1 MWLNEQK
8 HDNIFLQETY
18 STQEV
23 EDIWRTQWQGKLF
36 YSHGS
41 NQSCG
46 VIILV
51 RSDLEFNLTSMK
63 ADDNGRYIIIEG
75 EVQSSKFL
83 FVNIY
88 APNKIQEQ
96 CRFFDNLNKTLDDFV
111 KEKEVRI
118 VVGGDFNVTFD

>member
-8 HDNIFLQETY
+8 HDFIFLQETY

-23 EDIWRTQWQGKLF
+23 EDIWQGKLF

-46 VIILV
+46 VMILV
-51 RSDLEFNLTSMK
+51 RSDLEFNLTSIK

-75 EVQSSKFL
+75 EVQSSQFL
-83 FVNIY
+83 FANIY
-88 APNKIQEQ
+88 APNKSRSNAGFLTI
-96 CRFFDNLNKTLDDFV
+96 
-111 KEKEVRI
+111 
-118 VVGGDFNVTFD
+118 

>member
-8 HDNIFLQETY
+8 HDIIFLQETY
-18 STQEV
+18 NTQEV

-46 VIILV
+46 VMILV
-51 RSDLEFNLTSMK
+51 RSDLEFNLTSIK
-63 ADDNGRYIIIEG
+63 ADDYGRYIIIDR
-75 EVQSSKFL
+75 EVKSSKFL

-96 CRFFDNLNKTLDDFV
+96 CRFFDNLN
-111 KEKEVRI
+111 
-118 VVGGDFNVTFD
+118 

>member
-8 HDNIFLQETY
+8 HDFIFLQETY

-23 EDIWRTQWQGKLF
+23 EDIWQGKLF

-46 VIILV
+46 VMILV
-51 RSDLEFNLTSMK
+51 RSDLEFNLTSIK

-75 EVQSSKFL
+75 EVQSSQFL
-83 FVNIY
+83 FANIY
-88 APNKIQEQ
+88 APNKSRSNAAFLTI
-96 CRFFDNLNKTLDDFV
+96 
-111 KEKEVRI
+111 
-118 VVGGDFNVTFD
+118 